1 MNSVIFQ
8 YRIGDMNIGS
18 ETGPGRSRRKGRKK
32 KSRFNAEKAGGTDKK
47 GGDTDKKAGGT
58 DKKGGDTDKK
68 GGDTDKKRGDTGKK
82 SDNGDKSKMEGC
94 DETSGDAPV
103 FYIR

>member
-1 MNSVIFQ
+1 MNSVIFPH
-8 YRIGDMNIGS
+8 RIGDMSIGS

-47 GGDTDKKAGGT
+47 GGDTDKKE
-58 DKKGGDTDKK
+58 GDTD
-68 GGDTDKKRGDTGKK
+68 KK
-82 SDNGDKSKMEGC
+82 SDNGDKSRMGGC

-103 FYIR
+103 FDIR